1 MLKNRWLSLDGTVWN
16 IPQGK
21 ATKPRGGK
29 VWRCQ
34 RRVTTGR
41 GPCGWGV
48 CAPVV
53 CGCVGGWVGGRA
65 QHGWSKV
72 KLEDTSDEAHPLMV
86 AMGILL
92 DSTVLWM
99 SLHLSSHLD
108 EPCCC
113 QASWWRHKNT
123 NIGDD
128 NHVPSCS
135 QRPLCPGAGKPKV
148 QAREKGVGLS
158 PDLYLT

>member
-113 QASWWRHKNT
+113 QASWDRCCCRT
-123 NIGDD
+123 IVFVDRVDICENIF
-128 NHVPSCS
+128 
-135 QRPLCPGAGKPKV
+135 QTER
-148 QAREKGVGLS
+148 VGELAEV
-158 PDLYLT
+158 YL